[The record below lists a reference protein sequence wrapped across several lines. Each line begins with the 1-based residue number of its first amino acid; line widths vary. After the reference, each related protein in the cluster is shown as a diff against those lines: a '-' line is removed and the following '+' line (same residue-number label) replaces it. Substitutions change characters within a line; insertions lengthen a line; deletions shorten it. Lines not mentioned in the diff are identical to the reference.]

1 MVASSLGLDE
11 ELDTEAESAEGHQ
24 HGGDGHAASH
34 AGHPSHS
41 FSGDDL
47 AGETTSLEGEEEGD
61 FLHPWAQ
68 EMYRQGLSFN
78 GNERTRLFING
89 GAEGFLDLSDVS
101 GADSPLDGRALIAAD
116 FDDDMDLDLFVHNI
130 QRERHNLFRNDL
142 GRGRS
147 IKVRLRATSG
157 QYEAVGARVI
167 VRTPN
172 QSVAQLTTRG
182 GGFAS
187 CQAPELIFGLGDAP
201 SATVEVLWP
210 WGEMESFGKVA
221 AGERVLLVE
230 GAGKPESFEAAPA
243 PLPDAWA
250 DGLKIAVGEKVP
262 ELVLAGPDG
271 ERMEVRP
278 AEAAQAAGGELWLCF
293 WASYCRPCVAELPQL
308 QELHD
313 TAGAGVLAI
322 SVDVPDDRDR
332 ASAMLQRAGTNFP
345 AYYLATG
352 EEDNEGALDEL
363 VDLLRL
369 PIPTAIRIGPNGQI
383 LEVIQ
388 GPLPALSH
396 LVPNVGPGAR

>member
-1 MVASSLGLDE
+1 MVASSLGLDT
-11 ELDTEAESAEGHQ
+11 ELETEAGADQDHQ

-34 AGHPSHS
+34 AA
-41 FSGDDL
+41 GDVVSEAL
-47 AGETTSLEGEEEGD
+47 ADETTSLEGEEEGD

-89 GAEGFLDLSDVS
+89 GEKGFLDLSDVS

-116 FDDDMDLDLFVHNI
+116 FDDDMDIDLFVHNI

-157 QYEAVGARVI
+157 QYEAVGARVV
-167 VRTPN
+167 VRTPG
-172 QSVAQLTTRG
+172 QAVAQLMTRG

-187 CQAPELIFGLGDAP
+187 CQAPELIFGLGNAP
-201 SATVEVLWP
+201 SAAVEVLWP
-210 WGEMESFGKVA
+210 WGEVESFGEVA
-221 AGERVLLVE
+221 VGQRALLVE
-230 GAGKPESFEAAPA
+230 GAGKVESFGAAPA

-250 DGLKIAVGEKVP
+250 DGLKIAIGEAIP
-262 ELVLAGPDG
+262 DLVLAGPDG
-271 ERMEVRP
+271 ERIEIHP

-313 TAGAGVLAI
+313 SDGAGVMAI

-332 ASAMLQRAGTNFP
+332 ASSLLQRAGTDFP
-345 AYYLATG
+345 AYYLAAG

-369 PIPTAIRIGPNGQI
+369 PIPTAIRVGAKGQI